1 MPLNGARAARK
12 ERTSGM
18 FEASEYMREAIWRE
32 DWEEEEEEEEE
43 EAFIA
48 AVT

>member
-1 MPLNGARAARK
+1 
-12 ERTSGM
+12 M

-32 DWEEEEEEEEE
+32 DWEEEEEV
-43 EAFIA
+43 FIA